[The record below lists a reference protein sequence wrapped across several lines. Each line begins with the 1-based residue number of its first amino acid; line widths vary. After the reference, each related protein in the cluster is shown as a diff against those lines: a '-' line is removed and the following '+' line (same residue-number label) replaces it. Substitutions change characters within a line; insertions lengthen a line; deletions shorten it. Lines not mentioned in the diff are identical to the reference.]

1 MKKTLLLCL
10 ALSLVFFFVTLA
22 SAAGKS
28 ETVKGWVTDTKCAAK
43 GMSESHAD
51 CAKKCIGAGEKMA
64 LVTDKDQKLLTV
76 SNPDALEGHEGHHV
90 RVKGEVSGD
99 SITVDK
105 GSVKMLA
112 AKGKSDK
119 GSAMDDMHK

>member
-1 MKKTLLLCL
+1 MKKLLLLCL
-10 ALSLVFFFVTLA
+10 ALSVMFLYVIVA

-28 ETVKGWVTDTKCAAK
+28 ESVTGWVSDTKCGAK
-43 GMSESHAD
+43 GMSEKHAA

-64 LVTDKDQKLLTV
+64 LVTDKGEKVLTV

-90 RVKGEVSGD
+90 EVKGEVSGD

-105 GSVKMLA
+105 DSVKMLA
-112 AKGKSDK
+112 STEGKG
-119 GSAMDDMHK
+119 DDMKDMH

>member
-1 MKKTLLLCL
+1 MKKLLLLCL
-10 ALSLVFFFVTLA
+10 ALSVMFLYVIVA

-28 ETVKGWVTDTKCAAK
+28 ENVTGWVSDTKCGAK
-43 GMSESHAD
+43 GMSEKHAA

-64 LVTDKDQKLLTV
+64 LVTDKGEKVLTV

-90 RVKGEVSGD
+90 EVKGEVSGD

-105 GSVKMLA
+105 DSVKMLA
-112 AKGKSDK
+112 STEGKG
-119 GSAMDDMHK
+119 DDMKDMH

>member
-1 MKKTLLLCL
+1 MKKLLLLCM
-10 ALSLVFFFVTLA
+10 ALSVMFLYVIVA

-28 ETVKGWVTDTKCAAK
+28 ETVKGWVSDTKCGAK
-43 GMSESHAD
+43 GMSEAHAA

-64 LVTDKDQKLLTV
+64 LVTDKGQKVLTV

-90 RVKGEVSGD
+90 QVKGEVSGD

-105 GSVKMLA
+105 ESVKMLA
-112 AKGKSDK
+112 SKGGSK
-119 GSAMDDMHK
+119 GDEMKDMH

>member
-1 MKKTLLLCL
+1 MKKVLLLGL
-10 ALSLVFFFVTLA
+10 ALSVVFLYVILA

-28 ETVKGWVTDTKCAAK
+28 ESVTGWVSDTKCGAK
-43 GMSESHAD
+43 GTSETHAA

-64 LVTDKDQKLLTV
+64 LVTDKGEKVLTV

-90 RVKGEVSGD
+90 EVKGEVSGD

-105 GSVKMLA
+105 DSVKMLA
-112 AKGKSDK
+112 AKGGK
-119 GSAMDDMHK
+119 GGAMEDMH